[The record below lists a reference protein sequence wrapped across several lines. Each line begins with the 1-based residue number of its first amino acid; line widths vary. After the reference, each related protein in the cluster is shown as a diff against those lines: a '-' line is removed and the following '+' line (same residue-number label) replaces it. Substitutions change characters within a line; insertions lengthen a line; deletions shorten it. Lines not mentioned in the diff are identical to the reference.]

1 MWKKISLTLCGI
13 VLSGGSWALPATF
26 ETAKEVLKVT
36 NLDQTIHF
44 YQRED
49 DLDKLATAFLQGVS
63 HATNEDYSAYQP
75 QVVSLLRK
83 HIQSPEFK
91 AYYELQLMQPYLEI
105 YQEEELV
112 HLLQLYEH
120 PQAQSFFRQAMLSL
134 QDHLQQEDEQ
144 PISPKDNRQREQRVA
159 QLLNQLGPSPQE

>member
-1 MWKKISLTLCGI
+1 MWHKLSFALGGLMFSSLC
-13 VLSGGSWALPATF
+13 WALPATF

-75 QVVSLLRK
+75 QVVKLLRN

-134 QDHLQQEDEQ
+134 QDHLQQQDEQ
-144 PISPKDNRQREQRVA
+144 PSRPKDSNQREQRIA
-159 QLLNQLGPSPQE
+159 KLLNQLGPSPQE